1 MSAPFSARSFS
12 SSSSRSLARMIISGR
27 LAGEPSL
34 HTTQSGSEILR
45 YTVSTFSGTKK
56 NPHISYY
63 RIATFP
69 SNEKQRDY
77 ILGLPKGSLVYV
89 ETDAS
94 LRNFEDVSDGKLQQ
108 RLNLIQRHLQVIARA
123 RPHEEPEDQEEPQ
136 NYGSEEH

>member
-77 ILGLPKGSLVYV
+77 ILGLPKG
-89 ETDAS
+89 
-94 LRNFEDVSDGKLQQ
+94 
-108 RLNLIQRHLQVIARA
+108 
-123 RPHEEPEDQEEPQ
+123 
-136 NYGSEEH
+136 